1 MALCSAFGLSACV
14 TPTTSTEST
23 ASTAI
28 QAEQASEPIDVAAS
42 FAAPIVTADFNAAGG
57 SFRDGGSYIIR
68 YKMFEQDGEILV
80 CGAYVTSGNTLGR
93 RFSRAAISQATLR
106 LSDGTTVMANFLFF
120 RDGTNIAPQ
129 PLALGVETV
138 CSSTGLAAGAAPLDG
153 FEMVFRQGSY
163 RVRA

>member
-57 SFRDGGSYIIR
+57 SFRDG
-68 YKMFEQDGEILV
+68 
-80 CGAYVTSGNTLGR
+80 
-93 RFSRAAISQATLR
+93 
-106 LSDGTTVMANFLFF
+106 
-120 RDGTNIAPQ
+120 TNIAPQ